1 MSFCEK
7 YFFYIAWVTQTS
19 HCMQFETNPQL
30 QLAYNFLQYTNQNVF
45 LTGKAGTGKTTFLRN
60 LKLQSPK
67 RMVVVAPTGVA
78 AINAGG
84 VTIHSFFQISFGPQI
99 PQDPNKPRP
108 IEVDASGRV
117 AAGIKRFSK
126 EKINI
131 IRSLDLLV
139 IDEISMV
146 RADLLDAIDEVL
158 RRYKNRYKPFG
169 GVQLLMIGDLQQ
181 LAPVVKDDEWEILRS
196 YYETC
201 FFFSSRALRQSNF
214 IGIELQHIY
223 RQSDQKFIDLLNRVR
238 ENRIDQ
244 ATLNELNAR
253 YRSNFNPADDEGYIT
268 LTTHNYQA
276 QQINESKL
284 NALKTN
290 KHAFKAVV
298 EGDFPEFAYP
308 TDFELTVKVGA
319 QVMFVKNDS
328 SFAKQYYNGKIG
340 RVTGVDNEKVY
351 VLCPGEKQPIE
362 VKPEE
367 WQNAKYA
374 LDETTQEIKE
384 QIIGTF
390 TQYPLKL
397 AWAITIHKSQGLT
410 FERAIID
417 ARLSFAHGQVYVAL
431 SRCKTL
437 EGLVLRS
444 PLADSSVINDTTVL
458 EFSSQVEQN
467 QPTEKHL
474 TDARRQ
480 YELQLILDLFDF
492 NPLFRLV
499 QSLVNKWNEEAIH
512 IQGDMGTLFR
522 NSMVPIQT
530 EMIVIAEKFKAPLER
545 LLTQTVD
552 TDNNPQLQER
562 VKNGCTYFLQKLN
575 ELFEQPL
582 EKGAFQTDNKAIRI
596 SISEVIDKLEKEML
610 IKKACLLQIQR
621 GFNIQSYLETKSKA
635 SIEPS
640 KGGMPKASVADSVS
654 RKHPEFYKQLL
665 AWRAEKADQLSVE
678 ISRII
683 RQDALLEIAETVPA
697 SIADLKAVKGFGG
710 KKFQE
715 FGKEVM
721 ALALD
726 YRKNNNMELP
736 LNAARELKYA
746 GLSTYETSYHLFREG
761 KTVNEISK
769 ERNLSRDTIFSHLAR
784 FVHSGDLEI
793 TDLMDAAKYTAIAQ
807 VVEENPDIDY
817 ALFKEK
823 WSEQFY
829 YSEFQLVQ
837 KHLGKYPAPK
847 R

>member
-1 MSFCEK
+1 
-7 YFFYIAWVTQTS
+7 
-19 HCMQFETNPQL
+19 MQFQTNPQL

-60 LKLQSPK
+60 LKMKSPK

-99 PQDPNKPRP
+99 PHDPNKSRP
-108 IEVDASGRV
+108 VEVDASGRV
-117 AAGIKRFSK
+117 AAGVKRFSS

-181 LAPVVKDDEWEILRS
+181 LAPVVKDDEWDILRN
-196 YYETC
+196 YYDTC

-244 ATLNELNAR
+244 VTLNELNAR
-253 YRSNFNPADDEGYIT
+253 YRPDFNPSDDEGYIT
-268 LTTHNYQA
+268 LTTHNYQS

-284 NALKTN
+284 IALKTA
-290 KHAFKAVV
+290 KHSFKAVV

-308 TDFELTVKVGA
+308 TDFEMVLKVGA

-328 SFAKQYYNGKIG
+328 GFGKRYFNGKIG
-340 RVTGVDNEKVY
+340 RVTSIGDEAIY
-351 VLCPGEKQPIE
+351 VLCPGETQPIE
-362 VKPEE
+362 VKPDS

-374 LDETTQEIKE
+374 LDEQTQEIKE
-384 QIIGTF
+384 QVIGNF

-467 QPTEKHL
+467 QPGEQQL

-480 YELQLILDLFDF
+480 YELQLILELFDF
-492 NPLFRLV
+492 NPLFRLT
-499 QSLVNKWNEEAIH
+499 QALVHKWNEEAIH
-512 IQGDMGTLFR
+512 IQGNMGSLFR
-522 NSMVPIQT
+522 ESLVPVQT
-530 EMIVIAEKFKAPLER
+530 EMIVIAEKFRVPLER
-545 LLTQTVD
+545 LLVQNIQTE
-552 TDNNPQLQER
+552 TNEQLQER
-562 VKNGCTYFLQKLN
+562 VKNGCGYFLQKLDS
-575 ELFEQPL
+575 LFEQPL
-582 EKGAFQTDNKAIRI
+582 ANGAFQTDNKAIRI
-596 SISEVIDKLEKEML
+596 TISEAIDRLEKEIL
-610 IKKACLLQIQR
+610 IKKACLVQIQK
-621 GFNIQSYLETKSKA
+621 GFSIQLYLETKSKA

-640 KGGMPKASVADSVS
+640 KSTQKSKASVADSVS
-654 RKHPEFYKQLL
+654 RKHPELYKQLL

-683 RQDALLEIAETVPA
+683 RQDTLLEIAETVPA
-697 SIADLKAVKGFGG
+697 SVADLKAVRGFGG

-726 YRKNNNMELP
+726 YRKNHNMELP
-736 LNAARELKYA
+736 LNAAHELKYA
-746 GLSTYETSYHLFREG
+746 GLSTYETSYQLFLEG
-761 KTVNEISK
+761 KTITEISK
-769 ERNLSRDTIFSHLAR
+769 ERNISRDTVFSHLAR
-784 FVHSGDLEI
+784 FVLSGDLEI
-793 TDLMDAAKYTAIAQ
+793 SDLIDQAKYQAIAK
-807 VVEENPDIDY
+807 VIEEYPSMEY
-817 ALFKEK
+817 STFKEK
-823 WSEQFY
+823 WSDQFY

-837 KHLGKYPAPK
+837 KHLGKYPLK
-847 R
+847 QI